1 MNWGGRAMSQ
11 TDARGQFSLAGLEQQ
26 GLTGFLT
33 VRELRESKLEVVPQG
48 PGVYVVLRPLDGKPA
63 FLDRSKGGHF
73 KGNDPTVAR
82 AILDEKWVIGAV
94 VVYVGKAT
102 AGSSGRSGLRKRLG
116 QLLDYGSGKPIGHQ
130 GGRYLWQVPG
140 SDEFVVAWRVV
151 DDPTTEENQLL
162 SAFYA
167 AYGAYPFAN
176 IAGPRA

>member
-1 MNWGGRAMSQ
+1 MSQ
-11 TDARGQFSLAGLEQQ
+11 TDTKEQFSVVGLEQQ

-33 VRELRESKLEVVPQG
+33 VRDLRESKLEAVPQG
-48 PGVYVVLRPLDGKPA
+48 PGIYVVLRSLDGKPA
-63 FLDRSKGGHF
+63 FLDRSKGGWF

-82 AILDEKWVIGAV
+82 AILDEKWVIGAD

-102 AGSSGRSGLRKRLG
+102 AGSSGRGGLRKRLG
-116 QLLDYGSGKPIGHQ
+116 QLVEYGSGKPTGHQ

-151 DDPTTEENQLL
+151 EDPTTEENRIL
-162 SAFYA
+162 SAFSA